1 MSQLFIQQY
10 LRQLADLRKVSG
22 TTRESV
28 LREAFKDL
36 LKAWGKQHDL
46 VFVPEY
52 KLDTLTR
59 DKRYVDGALL
69 YELRVPFGYWE
80 AKDSKDDLDEEI
92 AKKFKRGYAHSKAI
106 GCSCYHALISRAKYS
121 NTSTPIGP

>member
-10 LRQLADLRKVSG
+10 LNQLAALRKVSG

-46 VFVPEY
+46 IFVPEY

-80 AKDSKDDLDEEI
+80 AKDTKDDLDEEI
-92 AKKFKRGYAHSKAI
+92 AKKFKRGYL
-106 GCSCYHALISRAKYS
+106 SCYRRCTAGDKFGGDQPTRICAER
-121 NTSTPIGP
+121 

>member
-10 LRQLADLRKVSG
+10 LNQLAALRKVSG

-46 VFVPEY
+46 IFVPEY

-59 DKRYVDGALL
+59 DKRYVNGAPL

-80 AKDSKDDLDEEI
+80 AKDSNDDLEYI
-92 AKKFKRGYAHSKAI
+92 LGQSAM
-106 GCSCYHALISRAKYS
+106 AL
-121 NTSTPIGP
+121 G

>member
-1 MSQLFIQQY
+1 MSHALIQHYLNQLQ
-10 LRQLADLRKVSG
+10 DLRKVSG

-36 LKAWGKQHDL
+36 LKSWGKQHDL
-46 VFVPEY
+46 VFIPEY

-80 AKDSKDDLDEEI
+80 AKDSTDDLDEEI
-92 AKKFKRGYAHSKAI
+92 IKKFKRGYPKDNIIFEIPPAP
-106 GCSCYHALISRAKYS
+106 C
-121 NTSTPIGP
+121 